1 MARLLGLG
9 PEATQGAAHKK
20 DERTFDRMPTE
31 STMSSLSSGVLKG
44 TQEYS
49 TTQPPA
55 APLLSLTQ
63 SRAVLLLN

>member
-31 STMSSLSSGVLKG
+31 STMSPLSSGVLKG
-44 TQEYS
+44 TVKN
-49 TTQPPA
+49 TQ
-55 APLLSLTQ
+55 
-63 SRAVLLLN
+63 LLNPLRRHY